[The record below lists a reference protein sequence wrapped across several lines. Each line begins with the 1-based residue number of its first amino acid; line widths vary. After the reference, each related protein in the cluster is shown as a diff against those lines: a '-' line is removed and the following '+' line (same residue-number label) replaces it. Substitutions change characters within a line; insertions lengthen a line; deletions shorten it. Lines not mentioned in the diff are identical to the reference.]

1 MTEQQPVAV
10 LGGGSFGTAIANL
23 LAENGQQVYQWMR
36 DPAQADRLGR
46 LAAGLVRPATPV
58 AADVRAVNRQSAVR
72 LRRELQQAMGRGT
85 DAITRAHLAETLAM
99 LDEALKASLVK
110 AL

>member
-1 MTEQQPVAV
+1 
-10 LGGGSFGTAIANL
+10 
-23 LAENGQQVYQWMR
+23 
-36 DPAQADRLGR
+36 
-46 LAAGLVRPATPV
+46 
-58 AADVRAVNRQSAVR
+58 VR
-72 LRRELQQAMGRGT
+72 LRRELQQAIGRGT

>member
-1 MTEQQPVAV
+1 
-10 LGGGSFGTAIANL
+10 
-23 LAENGQQVYQWMR
+23 
-36 DPAQADRLGR
+36 
-46 LAAGLVRPATPV
+46 
-58 AADVRAVNRQSAVR
+58 AVR

-110 AL
+110 ALIAFAPGGCTAVRSLWRLVREQGGSHRAVRSGGRPWSGPAGCVDYPSRCALRNSPLGRPGGLMHPKAP